1 MSFIFMQSQIT
12 RCSSSIITLIAWKWS
27 FSRMTSHMLDQISL
41 LYEFLVT
48 KLASERLKVGMRF
61 LVSIQASACFESFG
75 TYRANIFS
83 FSDMHLLKR
92 RSSSLMKFNESLL
105 KFNESLLKNPDI
117 RTPLVV
123 NFSLGVVI
131 HFSSLTAF

>member
-12 RCSSSIITLIAWKWS
+12 RCSSSIITLITWKWS

-48 KLASERLKVGMRF
+48 KLTSERLKVGMRF

-92 RSSSLMKFNESLL
+92 RSSSLMKCNMSP
-105 KFNESLLKNPDI
+105 SKNPDI
-117 RTPLVV
+117 KTPLAVS
-123 NFSLGVVI
+123 FSLGIII
-131 HFSSLTAF
+131 HFSPLTAF

>member
-27 FSRMTSHMLDQISL
+27 FSRMTSHMFHQISL

-92 RSSSLMKFNESLL
+92 RSSSLMKCNGSP
-105 KFNESLLKNPDI
+105 SKNPDI
-117 RTPLVV
+117 KTPLVV
-123 NFSLGVVI
+123 SFSLGVVI

>member
-12 RCSSSIITLIAWKWS
+12 RCSSSIITLITWKWS

-48 KLASERLKVGMRF
+48 KLTSERLKVGMRF

-92 RSSSLMKFNESLL
+92 RSSSLMKCNGSP
-105 KFNESLLKNPDI
+105 SKNPDI
-117 RTPLVV
+117 KTPLVV
-123 NFSLGVVI
+123 SFSLGVVI
-131 HFSSLTAF
+131 HFSSLTTF

>member
-12 RCSSSIITLIAWKWS
+12 RCSSSIITLITWKWS

-48 KLASERLKVGMRF
+48 KLTSERLKVGMRF

-92 RSSSLMKFNESLL
+92 RSSSLMKCNGSP
-105 KFNESLLKNPDI
+105 SKNPDI
-117 RTPLVV
+117 KTPLVV
-123 NFSLGVVI
+123 SFSLGI
-131 HFSSLTAF
+131 AINFSSQTAF

>member
-92 RSSSLMKFNESLL
+92 RSSSLIKCNGSP
-105 KFNESLLKNPDI
+105 SKNPDI
-117 RTPLVV
+117 KTPLVV
-123 NFSLGVVI
+123 SFSLGVVI
-131 HFSSLTAF
+131 HFRHWRRFDVRVL